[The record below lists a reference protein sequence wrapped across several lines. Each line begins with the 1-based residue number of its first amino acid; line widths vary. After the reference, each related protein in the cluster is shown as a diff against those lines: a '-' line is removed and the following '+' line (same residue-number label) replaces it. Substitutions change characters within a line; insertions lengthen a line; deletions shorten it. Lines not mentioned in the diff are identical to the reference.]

1 MIFESRDS
9 AGKIAPVSTNT
20 HAGAQDV
27 PTGPIKVIRVLSH
40 GRERKALIDE
50 TDLHATSYW
59 FGDVEKNRFFSRN
72 VP

>member
-1 MIFESRDS
+1 
-9 AGKIAPVSTNT
+9 
-20 HAGAQDV
+20 
-27 PTGPIKVIRVLSH
+27 VIRVLSH